1 MTLSDKIARQNAI
14 KEFGGMN
21 LNEWLRAEDV
31 KEFIKLILQDCD
43 TFIRTEDVKL
53 MIKHR
58 AGNKLI

>member
-31 KEFIKLILQDCD
+31 KELIKDI
-43 TFIRTEDVKL
+43 IRYLESTEDVKL

-58 AGNKLI
+58 AGNKLIWH